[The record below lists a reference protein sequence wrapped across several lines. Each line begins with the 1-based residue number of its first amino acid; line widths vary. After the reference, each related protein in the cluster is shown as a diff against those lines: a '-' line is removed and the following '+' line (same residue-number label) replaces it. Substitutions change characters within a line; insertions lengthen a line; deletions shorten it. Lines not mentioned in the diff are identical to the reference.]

1 VKFYRPRALFVGVLI
16 VLLGVAG
23 CSDVSGQSEE
33 PAEPPRVM
41 SVDAARAEI
50 RGISTGIREATG
62 ISGQVD
68 DNGPGVSTCADDP
81 ERNRLFLMRH
91 PWAIYGVPRE
101 TLEEGMDGLR
111 RELPEQG
118 WEIVEDRVLDTPD
131 RTPEMLIET
140 RDGEYGAIV
149 NIEGGGDDPRL
160 VVSLSSVCFSTPEG
174 ESPRREV

>member
-1 VKFYRPRALFVGVLI
+1 VKYGKVTSLLFEGFCI
-16 VLLGVAG
+16 LLFVAG

-33 PAEPPRVM
+33 PEEPPRVT
-41 SVDAARAEI
+41 SVDAARAET
-50 RGISTGIREATG
+50 REISANIMEATG
-62 ISGQVD
+62 INGQID
-68 DNGPGVSTCADDP
+68 DSGPGVSTCEEDP

-149 NIEGGGDDPRL
+149 NIGGGGDDPRL

-174 ESPRREV
+174 ESPRREH